1 MRREGGAW
9 LDGRAVVRAVL
20 DPDVLIRAAISE
32 GMPREVVLHWAQ
44 GKSQF
49 VVSTHLLY
57 ELQAVLSR
65 QQFGRYLPRALP
77 VRDVDRRPGEGRSRP
92 RLHRRAPHSGE
103 PDDDH
108 LTVLALDTEAE
119 VKLSPTTRSPTCSQG
134 FHPRTCGRPS
144 ILRGLIGRIS
154 YAPSCVE
161 GAFSELRLPPIL
173 ETSS

>member
-1 MRREGGAW
+1 M
-9 LDGRAVVRAVL
+9 VRAVL

-44 GKSQF
+44 GKSQL

-65 QQFGRYLPRALP
+65 QHFRRYLPRALP

-103 PDDDH
+103 PDDH

-119 VKLSPTTRSPTCSQG
+119 LKLSPTTVTYVFTR
-134 FHPRTCGRPS
+134 FPS
-144 ILRGLIGRIS
+144 SYLWKTLDSSRIH
-154 YAPSCVE
+154 
-161 GAFSELRLPPIL
+161 R
-173 ETSS
+173 